1 MPICPNVSKH
11 KTFFLCFSLYFILAT
26 IYQSVEVI
34 FMKGSSKS
42 GEEELYEPIKKHLQ
56 TILTSYYVEEHHPPP
71 TRPFQYEDNPYL
83 EITAKRGISET
94 LKREFSDETFYILS
108 AEGKNPDIMGFV
120 RKKPSSPKELITV
133 EVKDKTIKLMDI
145 FQARLYQEVFKS
157 TLGFLISSRG
167 ITEERVRFVTSKS
180 GEFIRGKVIILKYN
194 RSPYGRGI
202 FEINP
207 RLMNDLPE
215 SLKKYFEL

>member
-1 MPICPNVSKH
+1 ME
-11 KTFFLCFSLYFILAT
+11 A
-26 IYQSVEVI
+26 
-34 FMKGSSKS
+34 SSES
-42 GEEELYEPIKKHLQ
+42 GEKELYEPIKKHLQ
-56 TILTSYYVEEHHPPP
+56 SILLSYYVEEKNPPP

-83 EITAKRGISET
+83 EITDRGISET

-108 AEGKNPDIMGFV
+108 AEDKTPDIMGFV
-120 RKKPSSPKELITV
+120 RKKLSSPKELITV

-157 TLGFLISSRG
+157 TLGFLISSKG
-167 ITEERVRFVTSKS
+167 ITEERVRFVTSKN

-194 RSPYGRGI
+194 KFPYGRGI

-215 SLKKYFEL
+215 PLKKYFEL